1 MISQNFLDHLSN
13 ELQTIDQDGLYKR
26 ERIITSQQSAE
37 IVANGKTLL
46 NFCAN
51 NYLGLSN
58 NPEVMEASQHMIDSR
73 GYGMSS
79 VRFICGTQDIHK
91 ELEEKISNFLGMED
105 TILYAACFDANG
117 GVFEPLFSEE
127 DAIIS
132 DELNHASIIDGVRL
146 CKAAR
151 YRYKNNDMEDLEAQ
165 LKAASTKNHRF
176 KIIVTDGVF
185 SMDGI
190 VANLKGVCDLAEK
203 YNALVMVDDSH
214 ATGFIGK
221 TGRGTHEAN
230 NVMGRVDIITSTLG
244 KALGGALGG
253 FTSGKREII
262 DMLRQRSRPYL
273 FSNSLAPGIVGAAM
287 KVLDMISDDTSLRDQ
302 VMENAHY
309 FRTAMKEKGFDIPD
323 GDAAIVPVMLY
334 DAPLSQKM
342 AEKLMDEGIYVIG
355 FFYPVVPKGKA
366 RIRVQLSAA
375 HTRKHLDQA
384 IAAFEKVGRELGVIS

>member
-1 MISQNFLDHLSN
+1 MISEKYLENLQN
-13 ELQTIDQDGLYKR
+13 ELKNIENDGLFKK

-37 IVANGKTLL
+37 IEANGKKLL

-58 NPEVMEASQHMIDSR
+58 HPEVMKASQDMIESH

-91 ELEEKISNFLGMED
+91 QLEEKIAQFLGLED

-117 GVFEPLFSEE
+117 GVFEPLFTEE

-151 YRYKNNDMEDLEAQ
+151 YRYKNNNMADLEAQ
-165 LKAASTKNHRF
+165 LIAASEKNHRF

-190 VANLKGVCDLAEK
+190 VADLKGVCDLADK

-230 NVMGRVDIITSTLG
+230 EVMGRVDIITSTLG

-253 FTSGKREII
+253 FTSGKKEII

-273 FSNSLAPGIVGAAM
+273 FSNSLAPGIVGAAL

-302 VMENAHY
+302 VMENAEY
-309 FRTAMKEKGFDIPD
+309 FRKEMKSKGFDIPE

-334 DAPLSQKM
+334 DAKLAQKM

-355 FFYPVVPKGKA
+355 FFYPVVPKEKA
-366 RIRVQLSAA
+366 RIRVQLSAS
-375 HTRKHLDQA
+375 HTREHLDKA
-384 IAAFEKVGRELGVIS
+384 IVAFEKVGKELGVIS